1 MFRFKCSLRNQRSLV
16 FFGTKRETASA
27 NNCHPWTNTYVGGL
41 ALQWSSNDE
50 VAGLDGAVMLWF
62 GDPGTTDWVVL
73 IVGDEAKAASQVN
86 SDCVAHNKSC

>member
-1 MFRFKCSLRNQRSLV
+1 
-16 FFGTKRETASA
+16 
-27 NNCHPWTNTYVGGL
+27 L

-50 VAGLDGAVMLWF
+50 VAGLEGAVMLWF

-73 IVGDEAKAASQVN
+73 MVGDDARAASHVN